1 MRRGLKLIVSSR
13 EKKMTSS
20 WGLISAKEH
29 EPKHIKSSDVHAQVH
44 GRHLIGRFNAWLAVK
59 ITANVGTMYAAYL
72 FVLLGGTGVW
82 AALTNNVGVV
92 LIVGAV
98 SGYFLQLVLL
108 PVIMVG
114 QNVSQA
120 ASDLRADADHQ
131 TLTALAEL
139 NKTQLEIL
147 EEIRGK

>member
-1 MRRGLKLIVSSR
+1 MRSNLD
-13 EKKMTSS
+13 
-20 WGLISAKEH
+20 SAKSH
-29 EPKHIKSSDVHAQVH
+29 KPKHIKSEDAHAQVH

-72 FVLLGGTGVW
+72 FVILGGTGVW

-92 LIVGAV
+92 LIVGAI

-147 EEIRGK
+147 EELRKK